1 MVMGLKFSFVTTSAL
16 LLAAVLA
23 GALRAEKVD
32 LSAQELRQTA
42 THVVVGKVKA
52 IYERTESLAPWRQ
65 TFYLAELEVAQSE
78 KGEGIKPGELVYV
91 RYWHRRW
98 IGNGPPEP
106 NTSGHRGLPKVN
118 ETLRVYLARK
128 AYDGFTRDNQ
138 DGGFNVIGA
147 NGFEPLKNTSK

>member
-1 MVMGLKFSFVTTSAL
+1 MCFKRGFAAVSAL
-16 LLAAVLA
+16 GLWAALLA

-32 LSAQELRQTA
+32 LSPEELRQTA

-52 IYERTESLAPWRQ
+52 IYERTESSSLWRT
-65 TFYLAELEVAQSE
+65 TFYVAELEVANGE
-78 KGEGIKPGELVYV
+78 KGEGIKPGDLIYV

-98 IGNGPPEP
+98 IGKGPPEP
-106 NTSGHRGLPKVN
+106 NTSGHRGLPTAN

>member
-1 MVMGLKFSFVTTSAL
+1 MFSRFL
-16 LLAAVLA
+16 WAAVLGLGLFS
-23 GALRAEKVD
+23 GAVRAEKAD
-32 LSAQELRQTA
+32 LSPEKLRQTA

-52 IYERTESLAPWRQ
+52 IYERTESSAKWKTTQ
-65 TFYLAELEVAQSE
+65 FVAELEVTSCE
-78 KGEGIKPGELVYV
+78 KGEGVTPGDLIYA
-91 RYWHRRW
+91 RYWRRGW
-98 IGNGPPEP
+98 IAKGEP
-106 NTSGHRGLPKVN
+106 DPSTSGHRGLPKVN